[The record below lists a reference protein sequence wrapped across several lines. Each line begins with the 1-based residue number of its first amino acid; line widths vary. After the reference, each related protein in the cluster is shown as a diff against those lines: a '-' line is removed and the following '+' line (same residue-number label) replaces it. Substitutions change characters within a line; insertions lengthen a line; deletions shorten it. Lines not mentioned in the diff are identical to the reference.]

1 MASLG
6 AGGGDRRGGRAGACA
21 LGAWPLTLLGLA
33 VLPALLTAAATP
45 WQAAMLGWAFGA
57 GYFLRALTWLVE
69 PFFVDPDR
77 YAWMAPFA
85 LGADGR
91 GLALFWSAAFWG
103 AHRFGRTA
111 GGRLWLLAVALGL
124 AELARAYLFTGFPW
138 AGLAQVWVDTP
149 VAQLLAWIG
158 PHGLGL
164 ATLVV
169 GLAMGHAV
177 ALRRGARAVI
187 FRPVPGPGVGAGGAR
202 GGRGAARACD
212 HGQDRPSG
220 PAKCAAGS
228 QVGSRMDS
236 GLFPPPARLYRR
248 RATPDLIVWP
258 ESAVPVL
265 LEEAGPAFE
274 AIARAARGVPVA
286 VGIQRTEG
294 ARFYNSL
301 AVLDETGAV
310 AGVYDKHHLVPFGEY
325 VPFGDLAARFGLRGL
340 AAQLG
345 NGYSAGPGP
354 RLLRIGALGTALPL
368 ICYEAVFAQDVQ
380 AAPERP
386 DFLLQVTNDGWFGTN
401 SGPWQHLAQARMR
414 AIEQGLPMVRVAN
427 TGISAMIDPLGRI
440 TASLALGRAGY
451 LDAALPAPLP
461 PTLYAR
467 TGDWTALAVMLTA
480 MIGVM
485 LFATVPSC
493 AAKITI
499 DRRAAVP

>member
-1 MASLG
+1 MTVSAGRSFPLRMAMAAAIGAVAALG
-6 AGGGDRRGGRAGACA
+6 LAPW
-21 LGAWPLTLLGLA
+21 GAWPLTLLGLA
-33 VLPALLTAAATP
+33 VLPALLAAAATP
-45 WQAAMLGWAFGA
+45 WQAAMVGWAFGA

-85 LGADGR
+85 LGLMAG
-91 GLALFWSAAFWG
+91 GLALFWGVAFWG

-111 GGRLWLLAVALGL
+111 GARVWLLAIALGL

-164 ATLVV
+164 ATLAV

-177 ALRRGARAVI
+177 ALRRGTRAVI
-187 FRPVPGPGVGAGGAR
+187 FGLCPAAGLALGALAVAGAR
-202 GGRGAARACD
+202 PEPVTTDKTVRLVQPNAR
-212 HGQDRPSG
+212 QDRKWDPEWI
-220 PAKCAAGS
+220 PVFFRRQLDYTAAAP
-228 QVGSRMDS
+228 R
-236 GLFPPPARLYRR
+236 
-248 RATPDLIVWP
+248 PDLIVWP

-274 AIARAARGVPVA
+274 AIARAARGAPVA

-354 RLLRIGALGTALPL
+354 RLLRAGALGMALPL
-368 ICYEAVFAQDVQ
+368 ICYEAVFPQDVN
-380 AAPERP
+380 AAPARP
-386 DFLLQVTNDGWFGTN
+386 DFLLQVTNDGWFGTD
-401 SGPWQHLAQARMR
+401 SGPYQHLAQARMR

-440 TASLALGRAGY
+440 TASLALGQAGY

-467 TGDWTALAVMLTA
+467 TGDAAALAVMLTA
-480 MIGVM
+480 LIGVM
-485 LFATVPSC
+485 LLQQFRHA
-493 AAKITI
+493 
-499 DRRAAVP
+499 RRK

>member
-1 MASLG
+1 MIAFEARPLWLRLALAAVIGAVAALG
-6 AGGGDRRGGRAGACA
+6 LAPW
-21 LGAWPLTLLGLA
+21 GAWPLTLLGLA

-85 LGADGR
+85 LGLMAG

-187 FRPVPGPGVGAGGAR
+187 FGLCPALGLALGALAVAGAR
-202 GGRGAARACD
+202 PEPVTTDKTVRLVQPNAR
-212 HGQDRPSG
+212 QDRKWDPEWI
-220 PAKCAAGS
+220 PVFFRRQLDYTAAAP
-228 QVGSRMDS
+228 R
-236 GLFPPPARLYRR
+236 
-248 RATPDLIVWP
+248 PDLIVWP

-485 LFATVPSC
+485 LLQQFRHA
-493 AAKITI
+493 
-499 DRRAAVP
+499 RRK